1 MMNLHVLPDTASSQ
15 HSAKESSDDGN
26 HERYLREHH
35 LPIPKTR
42 SLPTPA
48 SWLTT
53 FSTTSLGFRTK
64 SQQFDLRL
72 LPFPCKSRD
81 RSGHVCDSVKR
92 LSPKAT
98 PRERHANVAVNA
110 QKVLTTL
117 RLGSA
122 EFNDNQTTPQ
132 FSGSYFG
139 WIKQH
144 SQAGHLVMIVAYA
157 QGANDSDYDHLM
169 LATGFTSTDSTTYQ
183 PSDHLYFND
192 NYSSTPVDRMAS
204 TLADARGMH
213 GNGAH
218 YEFCLPLNIDYGCAI
233 TGIPKAVTRTS
244 QSLSRRKPQ
253 TPFLLA
259 FHQMA
264 LPSFVAFL
272 RASELHCGTRLR
284 EYIHHAPRTNECL
297 GERRTRP
304 SLSLR

>member
-1 MMNLHVLPDTASSQ
+1 MARIRFMMNLHVLPDTSSSQ
-15 HSAKESSDDGN
+15 HSAEESSDDGN

-72 LPFPCKSRD
+72 LPFSCKSRD

-213 GNGAH
+213 GNGRTLRILSAFKH
-218 YEFCLPLNIDYGCAI
+218 RLRLRDHRHSKSSYTHDTKFVATKATNFFSVGIPSNGVAIFRCLPAG
-233 TGIPKAVTRTS
+233 K
-244 QSLSRRKPQ
+244 
-253 TPFLLA
+253 
-259 FHQMA
+259 
-264 LPSFVAFL
+264 
-272 RASELHCGTRLR
+272 
-284 EYIHHAPRTNECL
+284 
-297 GERRTRP
+297 
-304 SLSLR
+304 